1 MSQET
6 KQTTYFALL
15 AVVLLVNAALSF
27 YYAEVS
33 RNNHAALVTMME
45 FKSKG
50 ARYTYDDGVKDRA
63 DRDRMI
69 AELSERIRVLEE
81 LKP

>member
-6 KQTTYFALL
+6 KQTTYFVLL
-15 AVVLLVNAALSF
+15 AVVLFVNAALSF

-33 RNNHAALVTMME
+33 RNNHEALVTMME

-50 ARYTYDDGVKDRA
+50 ARYTYDDGVEDRA

-69 AELSERIRVLEE
+69 AELSERIKVLEE